1 MNSNEDIATIQL
13 QKGMTISYKDV
24 YSQNFSSVERFI
36 VNNSGTSEDA
46 KDIFQEAMIVLYEK
60 LQRDDFVLTASLKTY
75 IVAISKNLWLKHRRN
90 VSNHRQIE
98 LSDLLSNQFHEEIA
112 LSIEKEK
119 TYLERLETYLTKITQ
134 HCYRLIRAM
143 FFMDKSAE
151 EVQDEFGYTTKHNVQ
166 NQKYKCVEQIKKVK
180 EQEDKKEM

>member
-1 MNSNEDIATIQL
+1 MSSNGDIGTIQL
-13 QKGMTISYKDV
+13 QKGMSISYKEV
-24 YSQNFSSVERFI
+24 YSQNFASVERFI
-36 VNNSGTSEDA
+36 INNSGTTEDA

-75 IVAISKNLWLKHRRN
+75 IVAICKNLWLKHRRN
-90 VSNHRQIE
+90 VSKYRQIE
-98 LSDLLSNQFHEEIA
+98 LSDLISNQFHEEIA

-134 HCYRLIRAM
+134 HCYHLIRAM

-151 EVQDEFGYTTKHNVQ
+151 EVQSEFGYTTKHNVQ
-166 NQKYKCVEQIKKVK
+166 NQKYKCIEQVRKVK
-180 EQEDKKEM
+180 NADESENK